1 MLKAV
6 GCTLSIRF
14 DLWLDIK
21 EVPIISY
28 RMAIAGWCLG
38 NPVTLLCQLG
48 AVNFIA
54 SSRAL
59 WAEALVESSLCHFKF
74 TYISFLLGM
83 CQKSLGFFIHSYN
96 DRLSDAEMTKWK
108 LMFGFDF
115 ISKYWKDPFP
125 LTAAWWWI
133 MVDCDQAFFCY
144 LFQVTLFRGHNFYIS

>member
-83 CQKSLGFFIHSYN
+83 CQKSFGFFIHSYN
-96 DRLSDAEMTKWK
+96 DRLSNDKMKTHVWVWFHFKILK
-108 LMFGFDF
+108 RSISPNRSLMMDYGRLWSGLFLLSFP
-115 ISKYWKDPFP
+115 SHPFSWP
-125 LTAAWWWI
+125 
-133 MVDCDQAFFCY
+133 
-144 LFQVTLFRGHNFYIS
+144 